1 MQITGTLVEIG
12 RLEEESGSD
21 GISVRLDDES
31 LVTLKGLHVDDIRPI
46 AALFL
51 ERVTITVAAA
61 T

>member
-12 RLEEESGSD
+12 RLEEESGAD
-21 GISVRLDDES
+21 GVALRLDDDS
-31 LVTLKGLHVDDIRPI
+31 LVTVKGLHVDDIRPL

-61 T
+61 A